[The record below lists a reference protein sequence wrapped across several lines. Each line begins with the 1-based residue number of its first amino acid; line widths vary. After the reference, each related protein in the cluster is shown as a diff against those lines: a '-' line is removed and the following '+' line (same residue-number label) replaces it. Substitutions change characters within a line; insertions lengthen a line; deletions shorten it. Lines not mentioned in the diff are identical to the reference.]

1 VRLRRPGSGEFEQWQ
16 PRLWAI
22 LIGLLLIAL
31 YLIAFVV
38 KNDDRIEI
46 DFVLFKDTV
55 SLIWEIVFV
64 LALGVL
70 GGVLL
75 SQLYRRRRGHQRRE
89 PADGDGDLS
98 RRGEAER
105 EPGG

>member
-1 VRLRRPGSGEFEQWQ
+1 VFRRLGADEWQ
-16 PRLWAI
+16 GRIWAV
-22 LIGLLLIAL
+22 LIGLLLLAV

-46 DFVLFKDTV
+46 DFVLFKSTV
-55 SLIWEIVFV
+55 SLIWEIVFI

-75 SQLYRRRRGHQRRE
+75 SQLYRRRRGDQRPE
-89 PADGDGDLS
+89 P
-98 RRGEAER
+98 
-105 EPGG
+105 

>member
-1 VRLRRPGSGEFEQWQ
+1 VFSRRVDTERWQ

-22 LIGLLLIAL
+22 LVGLTLLGL

-38 KNDDRIEI
+38 RNDDEIEI
-46 DFVLFKDTV
+46 DFVLFEATV
-55 SLIWEIVFV
+55 SLIWEIVFI

-75 SQLYRRRRGHQRRE
+75 SQLNRRRRGQERRE
-89 PADGDGDLS
+89 P
-98 RRGEAER
+98 
-105 EPGG
+105 

>member
-1 VRLRRPGSGEFEQWQ
+1 MFRRFGADEWQ
-16 PRLWAI
+16 ARLWAI
-22 LIGLLLIAL
+22 ILGLFLIAI

-46 DFVLFKDTV
+46 DFVLFTSTV

-70 GGVLL
+70 CGVLL
-75 SQLYRRRRGHQRRE
+75 SQIYRRRGEKGSE
-89 PADGDGDLS
+89 PADGVGQLR
-98 RRGEAER
+98 RRGEAEGQPR
-105 EPGG
+105 G